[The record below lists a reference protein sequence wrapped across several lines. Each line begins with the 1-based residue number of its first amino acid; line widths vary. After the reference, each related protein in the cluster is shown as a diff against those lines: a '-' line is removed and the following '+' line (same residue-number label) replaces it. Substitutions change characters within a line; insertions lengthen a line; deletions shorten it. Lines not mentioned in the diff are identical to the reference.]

1 MTKPNSS
8 SLTIALASA
17 LAVPTGNGVPEWL
30 HLLPAEGDVRTND
43 GRGPYKVADLDT
55 IIAASLPA
63 GGKLVLDENHSTDLA
78 APKGAAA
85 PARGWIV
92 ELQRRADGLW
102 GRVEYTRQGRQMMED
117 GEYRGVSPVIA
128 HRKDGTIVA
137 IRRASL
143 VNEPN
148 FVELK
153 ALHAAETRQD
163 HQEKTSMN
171 FMEQL
176 AKALGLGEDAG
187 EEEILA
193 ALKKAVEKPEG
204 DIDKVEEKVREA
216 TQAKLSPIATALGL
230 DDDADETAIQSAIG
244 TLKAGGDKAGQ
255 LVTALQSKV
264 TALED
269 ARKSDLATAFV
280 DGAIR
285 EGRAG
290 LKPQRDEYI
299 ALHMENPERAEK
311 LIGAMPKVGGQVNF
325 GDVPGSTEADP
336 VQIAAQA
343 TAYQKKIA
351 EEGGEIDFA
360 TAVMAVE
367 EGKHK

>member
-30 HLLPAEGDVRTND
+30 HLLPAEGDVLTND

-102 GRVEYTRQGRQMMED
+102 GRVEYTRLGRQMMED

-163 HQEKTSMN
+163 HQEKTSMT

-176 AKALGLGEDAG
+176 AKALGLGEEAG
-187 EEEILA
+187 EEDILA
-193 ALKKAVEKPEG
+193 ALKKALEKKEG
-204 DIDKVEEKVREA
+204 DIDGVEDKVREA
-216 TQAKLSPIATALGL
+216 AQAKLSPIAAALGL
-230 DDDADETAIQSAIG
+230 GDDADETAIQSAIG
-244 TLKAGGDKAGQ
+244 TLKTGGDKAGE

-269 ARKSDLATAFV
+269 ARKSDVATAFV

-290 LKPQRDEYI
+290 LKPQRDDYI

-311 LIGAMPKVGGQVNF
+311 LIQAMPKVSGQVNF
-325 GDVPGSTEADP
+325 GDVPGSTEDDP
-336 VQIAAQA
+336 LELANQA
-343 TAYQKKIA
+343 TAYVKKCA
-351 EEGGEIDFA
+351 EEGREVDFA
-360 TAVMAVE
+360 TAVMTVQ